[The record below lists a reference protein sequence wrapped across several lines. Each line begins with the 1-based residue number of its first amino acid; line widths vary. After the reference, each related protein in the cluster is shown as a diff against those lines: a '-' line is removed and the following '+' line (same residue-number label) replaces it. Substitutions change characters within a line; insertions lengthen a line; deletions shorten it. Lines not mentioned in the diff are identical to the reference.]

1 MTAGQ
6 RIQQARKKAGL
17 SQKQLGEKLGL
28 SASMIGQWEN
38 DLRNPK
44 YETCRRIADAL
55 GINILYLLTSEEMD
69 RGILELI
76 KADYDSDDAFY
87 KDFIEKRV
95 SLMLLDSHTALELLN
110 AGYETV
116 VYDNLSNSSRE
127 SVKRVEELTEIPRY
141 RRQEPAQPPTGEAL
155 TSKKGKDTPTAQDA
169 PEGAEKA
176 E

>member
-95 SLMLLDSHTALELLN
+95 SLMLLDSEIDQRLVRAYGSLN
-110 AGYETV
+110 DEGQQKAVE
-116 VYDNLSNSSRE
+116 
-127 SVKRVEELTEIPRY
+127 RVEELTEIPRY

-176 E
+176 EWMA

>member
-95 SLMLLDSHTALELLN
+95 SLMLLDSEIDQRLVRAYGSLN
-110 AGYETV
+110 DEGQQKAVE
-116 VYDNLSNSSRE
+116 
-127 SVKRVEELTEIPRY
+127 RVEELTEIPRY